1 MLANRYHWL
10 YKDDFTAYLSQEEL
24 ANFESKSA
32 KKGEIIYANKVKMIF
47 LKQGL
52 AHVNFHNSK
61 NPDSNEFLSGFL
73 EPNTC
78 LLLDSH
84 SSLVCVQDCKYL
96 QINLKK
102 VQNLLTNQLFSKSL
116 FNALVRDVLSVHEM
130 VRDSIFL
137 NSSQKLEKFIY
148 AKSIVNENGER
159 IVHLPFSVS
168 DIEKL
173 IGVSRHHLSSE
184 FNAMR
189 KAGTLIKL
197 ENNKYLIK

>member
-1 MLANRYHWL
+1 M
-10 YKDDFTAYLSQEEL
+10 
-24 ANFESKSA
+24 
-32 KKGEIIYANKVKMIF
+32 
-47 LKQGL
+47 
-52 AHVNFHNSK
+52 
-61 NPDSNEFLSGFL
+61 
-73 EPNTC
+73 
-78 LLLDSH
+78 LDSH

-159 IVHLPFSVS
+159 IVHLPFSIS
-168 DIEKL
+168 DIAKL
-173 IGVSRHHLSSE
+173 LGVSRQNLSSE
-184 FNAMR
+184 FNAML